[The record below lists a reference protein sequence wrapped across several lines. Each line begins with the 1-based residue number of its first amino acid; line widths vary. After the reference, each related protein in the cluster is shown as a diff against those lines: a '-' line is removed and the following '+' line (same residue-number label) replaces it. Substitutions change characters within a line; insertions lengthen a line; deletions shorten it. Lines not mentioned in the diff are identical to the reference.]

1 MKVLVVDDNSV
12 IRSVIEAILNQENHE
27 VYCAGN
33 GVSGYSLFT
42 SCWPDL
48 VITDIE
54 MPWQDG
60 LSMVQRIRSHSPSVR
75 VLYMTGNPGPYLE
88 ALDAEARS
96 YGAGIIDK
104 PFTRLDLL
112 RAIQALALKANLNQT
127 RKRALAVNVMPYCKR
142 RPLAALSLAH
152 FKAEGHHDHQDD
164 HHRAGGYFAD
174 FAAGDRRRAGV
185 G

>member
-27 VYCAGN
+27 IFCAGN
-33 GVSGYSLFT
+33 GMVGYSLFM
-42 SCWPDL
+42 SCWPDM

-60 LSMVQRIRSHSPSVR
+60 LTMMQRIRSHAPAVR
-75 VLYMTGNPGPYLE
+75 ALYMTGNPGPYMAALE
-88 ALDAEARS
+88 AEARL
-96 YGAGIIDK
+96 YAAGVIDK

-112 RAIQALALKANLNQT
+112 RAIQALALKTSPSHARKGSLAANLKSYKN
-127 RKRALAVNVMPYCKR
+127 R

-152 FKAEGHHDHQDD
+152 FRVEGRHDRQDD
-164 HHRAGGYFAD
+164 DHRDGGYFAD
-174 FAAGDRRRAGV
+174 FAAGDRRRVGAG
-185 G
+185 